1 MKKTRI
7 NIFLS
12 WSGSSSRE
20 IARVMA
26 EWLANLSPKI
36 QTFVEGDEIQAGSR
50 WLDQV
55 MRTLRS
61 CDVAILI
68 LTKQNSPWMNFE
80 AGYLTAQA
88 HERDLL
94 LIPILF
100 GLNPSQLSGPLN
112 MYQSAEFNERSFIK
126 ISKEILNK
134 LDLENGERKLAE
146 NNALSHYQQLKEKV
160 FHILKKEEQLEE
172 NNKSDSKRA
181 SSSFLESWRRHID
194 D

>member
-1 MKKTRI
+1 
-7 NIFLS
+7 
-12 WSGSSSRE
+12 
-20 IARVMA
+20 MA

-36 QTFVEGDEIQAGSR
+36 QTFVGGDEIQAGSH
-50 WLDQV
+50 WLDPA

-88 HERDLL
+88 DERDLL

-100 GLNPSQLSGPLN
+100 GLNPAQLSGPLN
-112 MYQSAEFNERSFIK
+112 MYQTAEFNQQSCIR

-134 LDLENGERKLAE
+134 LDIENGEKKFAE
-146 NNALSHYQQLKEKV
+146 NNALSHYQHLKEKV
-160 FHILKKEEQLEE
+160 LKILQKEEQLEDHI
-172 NNKSDSKRA
+172 KSDSKRA